1 MLKKF
6 RKVIVHQTLECT
18 KNVKNYKALKMLLG
32 FVIKEYK
39 LLPFWYF
46 KIITIHTYLKDVS
59 FEILKKILEHE
70 TCTMKL
76 HCSPIKL

>member
-6 RKVIVHQTLECT
+6 RKVIVHQTLECR
-18 KNVKNYKALKMLLG
+18 KNVKNYKALKTLLG

-46 KIITIHTYLKDVS
+46 KIIIIHTYHEDVQLK
-59 FEILKKILEHE
+59 F
-70 TCTMKL
+70 
-76 HCSPIKL
+76 